1 MEGQRIKKTGRP
13 DRKAAQALGD
23 HVIRIADALFTEKG
37 YGVTSMALVASRARI
52 GKDTLYR
59 RYPDKATLFRDVV
72 RRRIDDMLREIGE
85 GDYERDPL
93 RRLKSLG
100 AAVLDKMLEPEFV
113 KLQRIIIAEAASFP
127 ELGTAAKDR
136 WGSGCTE
143 ICVKII
149 EQAQRVG
156 SCRPGRPDI
165 IARSFLWGLVGDPF
179 YQALIGER
187 PLVTKAERWDYLD
200 DVWRFFI
207 IGAGTGSAV

>member
-1 MEGQRIKKTGRP
+1 LTLARP
-13 DRKAAQALGD
+13 E
-23 HVIRIADALFTEKG
+23 EK
-37 YGVTSMALVASRARI
+37 RI

-85 GDYERDPL
+85 GDDERDPL

-127 ELGTAAKDR
+127 ELGTAARDR

-143 ICVKII
+143 ICVKVI
-149 EQAQRVG
+149 EQAQTAG
-156 SCRPGRPDI
+156 GPSKLIRPAACVRKH
-165 IARSFLWGLVGDPF
+165 AN
-179 YQALIGER
+179 ER
-187 PLVTKAERWDYLD
+187 P
-200 DVWRFFI
+200 
-207 IGAGTGSAV
+207 